1 MPGVLRRPQQRRE
14 LLRGGAGASAALLVA
29 PLAGC
34 DESPAAAS
42 VAWRGPAANVVD
54 PRLVALSWA
63 ILAPSP
69 HNSQPWLANLHD
81 ENGIGVRLDARR
93 LLPIVDPQTRQA
105 LISLGAFLELLTL
118 AAAAQGLRATISRGP
133 DGDAE
138 VQLSPGAA
146 LDQLLAALPR
156 RRSTKLAYDL
166 EKPVTREDRE
176 ALSQAAGTAVAMGFA
191 GEPAQVAALR
201 EIVLAAFLLEY
212 GMPVALEETVRWI
225 RLGAT
230 EVEARP
236 DGLALTGT
244 AVWWLTRL
252 RVLSRE
258 SLGHPGSPAW
268 HLGRLQWENL
278 IAGTAS
284 FGWLVTA
291 DDSVASRVAAGRAYQ
306 RVDLAAA
313 AAGVA
318 IHPVS
323 QALGDYAQMFPSRL
337 QLDTLLGIR
346 PPARVQMLFR
356 VGYAG
361 PQTPSPRRS
370 LMDVLVS

>member
-1 MPGVLRRPQQRRE
+1 MPSVLKRPQQRRE
-14 LLRGGAGASAALLVA
+14 LLHAGAAAGAVLLAA

-34 DESPAAAS
+34 DEIPPTALA
-42 VAWRGPAANVVD
+42 AWRGPAIDIVD
-54 PRLVALSWA
+54 PRLVVLSWA

-69 HNSQPWLANLHD
+69 HNSQPWLARLHD
-81 ENGIGVRLDARR
+81 ANGIGVRLDARR
-93 LLPIVDPQTRQA
+93 LLPTIDPQARQA
-105 LISLGAFLELLTL
+105 LISLGAFLELLSL
-118 AAAAQGLRATISRGP
+118 AAAAQGLRATISLGP
-133 DGDAE
+133 GGDAD
-138 VQLSPGAA
+138 VRLSRGTVHDP
-146 LDQLLAALPR
+146 LFAALPH
-156 RRSTKLAYDL
+156 RRSTKLAYDM
-166 EKPVTREDRE
+166 EKPITREHRE
-176 ALSQAAGTAVAMGFA
+176 ALSQAAGTTVAMGFT
-191 GEPAQVAALR
+191 GEPAQVEAMC

-212 GMPVALEETVRWI
+212 GMPVTLEETVRWI
-225 RLGAT
+225 RLGAA
-230 EVEARP
+230 EVEAHP

-258 SLGHPGSPAW
+258 SLGHPGSSAW
-268 HLGRLQWENL
+268 RLGRLQWENL

-284 FGWLVTA
+284 FGWVVTA

-318 IHPVS
+318 VHPVS

-337 QLDTLLGIR
+337 RLDTLLGIR

-361 PQTPSPRRS
+361 PQSPSPRRHPE
-370 LMDVLVS
+370 DILVS

>member
-1 MPGVLRRPQQRRE
+1 
-14 LLRGGAGASAALLVA
+14 VA

-63 ILAPSP
+63 MLAPSP
-69 HNSQPWLANLHD
+69 HNTQPWLAALTD
-81 ENGIGVRLDARR
+81 DGIGIQVDRRR
-93 LLPIVDPQTRQA
+93 LLPVVDPQARQA

-118 AAAAQGLRATISRGP
+118 AAAAQGLRATISLWP
-133 DGDAE
+133 DGDAD
-138 VQLSPGAA
+138 VQLSPGVAPDP
-146 LDQLLAALPR
+146 LFAALPH

-166 EKPVTREDRE
+166 EKPVTREHRE

-191 GEPAQVAALR
+191 GERAQVADLR

-225 RLGAT
+225 RLGAA
-230 EVEARP
+230 EVEAQP

-291 DDSVASRVAAGRAYQ
+291 DDSVASRIAAGRAYQ

-318 IHPVS
+318 IYPVS

-337 QLDTLLGIR
+337 QLETLLGIQ

-356 VGYAG
+356 LGYAG
-361 PQTPSPRRS
+361 PQAPSPRRP
-370 LMDVLVS
+370 LVDVLVS